1 MTLHCQNL
9 NSFSFGNIF
18 TEYGDVYWFN
28 LYNPIAIFWLSKTS
42 GRKKFFIILISI
54 GAFQA
59 FMGWFMVE
67 SGLVDR
73 PDVSHFRLSAHLTTA
88 FIIYIMLVFSFWKY
102 LGKETAFD
110 RSVRNS
116 QLKDHSKR
124 IILSLIILI
133 LTIASGAFVSGT
145 NAGWAYNNF
154 PLMGENFYHLLF
166 LKKIN

>member
-1 MTLHCQNL
+1 
-9 NSFSFGNIF
+9 
-18 TEYGDVYWFN
+18 
-28 LYNPIAIFWLSKTS
+28 
-42 GRKKFFIILISI
+42 
-54 GAFQA
+54 
-59 FMGWFMVE
+59 MVK
-67 SGLVDR
+67 SGLVER

-102 LGKETAFD
+102 LGKDTSFD

-124 IILSLIILI
+124 IILSIIILI

-166 LKKIN
+166 LKKIKRNYLLILMTLDSFNFFIEFWPLSPFF